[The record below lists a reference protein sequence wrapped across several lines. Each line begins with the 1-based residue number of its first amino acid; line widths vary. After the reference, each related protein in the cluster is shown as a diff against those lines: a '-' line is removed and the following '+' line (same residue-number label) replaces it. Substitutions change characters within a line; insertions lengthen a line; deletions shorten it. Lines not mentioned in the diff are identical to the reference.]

1 MLGGIK
7 MLYNKKGD
15 LLDSDCT
22 VIMHQANCFKTM
34 GAGIAKSIA
43 EKYPEAYLADKSLP
57 LSPAQRLGRF
67 SYAKAKDGKTIVNL
81 YGQYGCGKGIQTNY
95 DKLESAIYQFFTKAR
110 KDSSVNLEKVG
121 VPYKIGCGLAG
132 GDWDIVKSILSR
144 QSELHKITIYIYE
157 L

>member
-7 MLYNKKGD
+7 MLCNEKGD
-15 LLDSDCT
+15 LLESDCT
-22 VIMHQANCFKTM
+22 TIMHQANCFKTM

-57 LSPAQRLGRF
+57 LSPTQRLGKF
-67 SYAKAKDGKTIVNL
+67 SYAKAKDRKTVVNL
-81 YGQYGCGKGIQTNY
+81 YGQHGYGQGIQTDY
-95 DKLESAIYQFFTKAR
+95 DSLESAIHQFFTKAR

-132 GDWDIVKSILSR
+132 GDWDIVKSILNR
-144 QSELHKITIYIYE
+144 QSELHKVTIYIYQ

>member
-1 MLGGIK
+1 
-7 MLYNKKGD
+7 MLYDEKGD

-43 EKYPEAYLADKSLP
+43 EKYPEAYLADKSFP

-67 SYAKAKDGKTIVNL
+67 SYAKAKDGKTVVNL

-95 DKLESAIYQFFTKAR
+95 DKLESAIHQFFTKAR

-121 VPYKIGCGLAG
+121 VPYKMGCGLAG
-132 GDWDIVKSILSR
+132 GDWAIVKSILNR
-144 QSELHKITIYIYE
+144 QSELHKVIIYIYE